1 MCCRIVEM
9 REKQV
14 ICIKTGEV
22 LGCVGDIE
30 IDTCCGKLVSILVFG
45 RRGCLGFGRCE
56 EFKIPWN
63 CIEVIGSD
71 TILVNFNVPDCAVR
85 PRRRFFGAFSKDYQN
100 F

>member
-14 ICIKTGEV
+14 ICIKTGEL

-30 IDTCCGKLVSILVFG
+30 VDTCCGKLVSIIVFG
-45 RRGCLGFGRCE
+45 QRGCLGFGRCE
-56 EFKIPWN
+56 EFKIPWD

-71 TILVNFNVPDCAVR
+71 TILVNFEVPHGNI
-85 PRRRFFGAFSKDYQN
+85 RRRRGIFGALSGE
-100 F
+100 